1 MNTEEIIRDN
11 AILILEQR
19 KEIEKLKAL
28 LDNIES
34 ELPEEYTEIE
44 YLPDLARYWVNRAK
58 KLEDNW
64 EKFTSEL
71 RELTYKQR
79 HSHNL

>member
-11 AILILEQR
+11 AILILEQK

-34 ELPEEYTEIE
+34 ELPEDYTEIE
-44 YLPDLARYWVNRAK
+44 HLPDLARYWVGRAK
-58 KLEDNW
+58 KLEENQ
-64 EKFTSEL
+64 EKFSSEL
-71 RELTYKQR
+71 RELTYKYR
-79 HSHNL
+79 V